1 MKALFVV
8 TGRGIG
14 GDAVTALNIAKAL
27 SKYGFDCEFVLD
39 HNAPGLLFKKNGIE
53 WYKTSIPQAGGHAAT
68 KKTLINAGLKTTKAA
83 IETARLC
90 RKIRPDIVIGVIGG
104 GAVVGCL
111 AAKLAHIKSVGVLIT
126 PADAKVCTKITTTIV
141 LPESNLFQLDLKD
154 KNIHKAYSPVNPEII
169 VGDRDNALK
178 HMPEAYDRNIKTIL
192 LSSGSTLFEKM
203 AIAASNLG
211 NGRINANIIV
221 VGDPLEEEYMKYF
234 ENSNLI
240 YLGYID
246 WINDL
251 YRIVDLA
258 VVTDDGMMIHEA
270 MAWGIP
276 VVALLV
282 VKYGR
287 YHNLASVFK
296 GAVLESELEN
306 LEDTIECAF
315 SNMDRMNQCAVK
327 YGEDV
332 LKSSDQIAKIIC
344 IRAKQNK

>member
-27 SKYGFDCEFVLD
+27 SKYGFQCEFALD
-39 HNAPGLLFKKNGIE
+39 HTAPGLLFKKNGIE

-68 KKTLINAGLKTTKAA
+68 KKTLVNAGLKTGKAA
-83 IETARLC
+83 IETARLF
-90 RKIRPDIVIGVIGG
+90 RKISPDVVVGVIGG

-111 AAKLAHIKSVGVLIT
+111 AAKLANITSVGVLIT
-126 PADAKVCTKITTTIV
+126 PADAKICTRITTTV
-141 LPESNLFQLDLKD
+141 ALPESNLFQMDLND
-154 KNIHKAYSPVNPEII
+154 KNIHKAYSPVNPDII
-169 VGDRDNALK
+169 VGDMENALK
-178 HMPEAYDRNIKTIL
+178 HMPDAYNKNLPTIL

-203 AIAASNLG
+203 AIAAYNLG
-211 NGRINANIIV
+211 DGKIDANIIV

-246 WINDL
+246 WIKDL
-251 YRIVDLA
+251 YKIIDLA

-276 VVALLV
+276 VVALIG

-287 YHNLASVFK
+287 YHNLAAVFE

-306 LEDTIECAF
+306 LEVVIKDTFA
-315 SNMDRMNQCAVK
+315 NMDSMKQSALK
-327 YGEDV
+327 YGEEV
-332 LKSSDQIAKIIC
+332 LKSSDKIAKIIC
-344 IRAKQNK
+344 TRAKRG

>member
-14 GDAVTALNIAKAL
+14 GDAVTALNIANAL
-27 SKYGFDCEFVLD
+27 SKYGFQCEFALD
-39 HNAPGLLFKKNGIE
+39 HTAPGLLFKKNGIE
-53 WYKTSIPQAGGHAAT
+53 WHTTSIPQAGGHAAT
-68 KKTLINAGLKTTKAA
+68 KKTLVNAGLKTGKAA
-83 IETARLC
+83 IETAKMC
-90 RKIRPDIVIGVIGG
+90 RKIRPDVVVGVIGG

-111 AAKLAHIKSVGVLIT
+111 AAKLANIPSVGVLIT
-126 PADAKVCTKITTTIV
+126 PADAKVCTRITTTV
-141 LPESNLFQLDLKD
+141 ALPESNLFQMDLHD
-154 KNIHKAYSPVNPEII
+154 KNIHKAYSPVNPDII
-169 VGDRDNALK
+169 MGNGDNALK
-178 HMPEAYDRNIKTIL
+178 HMPVDYDENKPTIL

-211 NGRINANIIV
+211 KGKLDANILV
-221 VGDPLEEEYMKYF
+221 VGDPLEEGYAKYF

-251 YRIVDLA
+251 YKIVDVA

-276 VVALLV
+276 VVALLG

-287 YHNLASVFK
+287 YHNLAAVFK

-306 LEDTIECAF
+306 LEDVLENAF
-315 SNMDRMNQCAVK
+315 KNIDEMKHNATK

-332 LKSSDQIAKIIC
+332 LKSSDKIARIIC
-344 IRAKQNK
+344 ERAKQK

>member
-27 SKYGFDCEFVLD
+27 SKYGFQCEFALD
-39 HNAPGLLFKKNGIE
+39 HTALGLLFKKNGIE

-68 KKTLINAGLKTTKAA
+68 KKTLVNAGLKTGKAA

-90 RKIRPDIVIGVIGG
+90 RKISPDVVVGVIGG

-111 AAKLAHIKSVGVLIT
+111 AAKLASIPSVGVLIT
-126 PADAKVCTKITTTIV
+126 PADAKICTRITTTV
-141 LPESNLFQLDLKD
+141 ALPESNLFQVELND

-169 VGDRDNALK
+169 VGDRENALK
-178 HMPEAYDRNIKTIL
+178 HMPDVYDKNIPTIL

-211 NGRINANIIV
+211 DGRIESNILV

-251 YRIVDLA
+251 YKIVDIA

-270 MAWGIP
+270 MALGIP
-276 VVALLV
+276 VVALLG

-287 YHNLASVFK
+287 YHNLAAVFE
-296 GAVLESELEN
+296 GAVIESELEN
-306 LEDTIECAF
+306 LEDVIENAF
-315 SNMDRMNQCAVK
+315 ANMEYMKQCAVK
-327 YGEDV
+327 YGEEV
-332 LKSSDQIAKIIC
+332 LKSSDKIAQIIC
-344 IRAKQNK
+344 ARAKRE

>member
-27 SKYGFDCEFVLD
+27 SKYGFQCEFALD
-39 HNAPGLLFKKNGIE
+39 HTAPGLLFKKNGIE

-68 KKTLINAGLKTTKAA
+68 KKTLVNAGLKTGKAA
-83 IETARLC
+83 IETAKLC
-90 RKIRPDIVIGVIGG
+90 RKIRPDVVVGVIGG

-111 AAKLAHIKSVGVLIT
+111 AAKLANIPSVGVLIT
-126 PADAKVCTKITTTIV
+126 PADAKVCTRITTTIA
-141 LPESNLFQLDLKD
+141 LPESNLFQQDLQD
-154 KNIHKAYSPVNPEII
+154 KNIHKAYSPVNPDII
-169 VGDRDNALK
+169 VGERENALK
-178 HMPEAYDRNIKTIL
+178 HMPEVYNEKIPTIL

-203 AIAASNLG
+203 ALAASNLV
-211 NGRINANIIV
+211 NGRIDANIIV
-221 VGDPLEEEYMKYF
+221 VGDPLEEEYTEYF
-234 ENSNLI
+234 KNSNLI

-251 YRIVDLA
+251 YKIVDIA

-276 VVALLV
+276 VVALLG

-287 YHNLASVFK
+287 YHNLAAVFK
-296 GAVLESELEN
+296 GAVLESELDN
-306 LEDTIECAF
+306 LEDVLENAF
-315 SNMDRMNQCAVK
+315 INMDDMKQKSVK
-327 YGEDV
+327 YGEEV
-332 LKSSDQIAKIIC
+332 LKSSDKIAKIIC
-344 IRAKQNK
+344 ARVE

>member
-1 MKALFVV
+1 MKALFIV

-27 SKYGFDCEFVLD
+27 SKYGFQCEFALD
-39 HNAPGLLFKKNGIE
+39 HTAPGLLFKKNGIE

-68 KKTLINAGLKTTKAA
+68 KKTLVNAGLKTGKAA
-83 IETARLC
+83 IEAAKLC
-90 RKIRPDIVIGVIGG
+90 RKIRPDVVVGVIGG

-111 AAKLAHIKSVGVLIT
+111 AAKLANIPSIGVLIT
-126 PADAKVCTKITTTIV
+126 PADAKVCTRITTTIV
-141 LPESNLFQLDLKD
+141 LPESNLFQADLQD
-154 KNIHKAYSPVNPEII
+154 KKIHKAYSPVNPDII
-169 VGDRDNALK
+169 VGEGENAMK
-178 HMPEAYDRNIKTIL
+178 HMPEAYNENLPTIL

-211 NGRINANIIV
+211 NGKINANILV
-221 VGDPLEEEYMKYF
+221 VGDPLEEEYTKYF
-234 ENSNLI
+234 HNSNLI

-251 YRIVDLA
+251 YKIVDIA

-276 VVALLV
+276 VVALLG

-287 YHNLASVFK
+287 YHNLAAVFK

-306 LEDTIECAF
+306 LEDVLEDTF
-315 SNMDRMNQCAVK
+315 VNMDEMKQKAIK
-327 YGEDV
+327 YGEEV
-332 LKSSDQIAKIIC
+332 LKSSDKIARIIC
-344 IRAKQNK
+344 ARLK

>member
-27 SKYGFDCEFVLD
+27 SKYGFQCEFALD
-39 HNAPGLLFKKNGIE
+39 HTAPGLLFKKNGIK

-68 KKTLINAGLKTTKAA
+68 KKTLVNAGLKTGKAA
-83 IETARLC
+83 IETARLF
-90 RKIRPDIVIGVIGG
+90 RKISPDVVVGVIGG

-111 AAKLAHIKSVGVLIT
+111 AAKLANIPSVGVLIT
-126 PADAKVCTKITTTIV
+126 PADAKICTRITTTV
-141 LPESNLFQLDLKD
+141 ALPESNLFQMDLND
-154 KNIHKAYSPVNPEII
+154 KNIHKAYSPVNPDII
-169 VGDRDNALK
+169 VGDMENALK
-178 HMPEAYDRNIKTIL
+178 HMPDAYNKNLPTIL

-211 NGRINANIIV
+211 DGKIDANIIV

-246 WINDL
+246 WIKDL
-251 YRIVDLA
+251 YKIIDLA

-276 VVALLV
+276 VVALIG

-287 YHNLASVFK
+287 YHNLAAVFE

-306 LEDTIECAF
+306 LEVVIKDAF
-315 SNMDRMNQCAVK
+315 ANMDSMKQSALK
-327 YGEDV
+327 YGEEV
-332 LKSSDQIAKIIC
+332 LKSSDKIAKIIC
-344 IRAKQNK
+344 TRAKRG